1 VNEVTNFENHL
12 LPNYN
17 YFLLP
22 ISLGLCNALY
32 TTTCVFLYGILCI
45 NAHGMGFQMKMTQL
59 YTQFCSLL

>member
-22 ISLGLCNALY
+22 ISLGLCNTLY
-32 TTTCVFLYGILCI
+32 TATCLFFV
-45 NAHGMGFQMKMTQL
+45 HGFIH
-59 YTQFCSLL
+59 